1 MQSAA
6 AACICN
12 LAANINSKEIIA
24 TSGVCVCVCVSN
36 YIVRVSLFL
45 SLTFSRSLAR
55 ARSLSLFVYIH
66 VYTCTYTHTGAL
78 EVLVQVLRSENQ
90 AAAAQAAGALWS
102 LCVDNDMNKQRVA
115 DAGAIPHLIGTHSQK
130 YQS

>member
-24 TSGVCVCVCVSN
+24 TSG
-36 YIVRVSLFL
+36 
-45 SLTFSRSLAR
+45 
-55 ARSLSLFVYIH
+55 
-66 VYTCTYTHTGAL
+66 AL
-78 EVLVQVLRSENQ
+78 EVLVQVLRSDNQ

-115 DAGAIPHLIGTHSQK
+115 DAGAIPHLIALLHAPDTFAQSQVCCMCAFAPCAACV
-130 YQS
+130 SASSHGIISCF

>member
-24 TSGVCVCVCVSN
+24 TSGVYLRFMLYVH
-36 YIVRVSLFL
+36 LFL
-45 SLTFSRSLAR
+45 SLSLFLFLLR
-55 ARSLSLFVYIH
+55 ARSLSVC
-66 VYTCTYTHTGAL
+66 VYTRIHIHIHMHTGAL
-78 EVLVQVLRSENQ
+78 EVLVQVLRSDNQ

-115 DAGAIPHLIGTHSQK
+115 DAGAIPHLIGIHSLKCQP
-130 YQS
+130 